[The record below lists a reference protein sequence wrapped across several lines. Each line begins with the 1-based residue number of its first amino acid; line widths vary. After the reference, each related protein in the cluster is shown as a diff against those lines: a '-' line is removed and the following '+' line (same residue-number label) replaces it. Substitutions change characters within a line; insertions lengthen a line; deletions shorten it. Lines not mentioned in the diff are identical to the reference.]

1 MTVCYIMKLLI
12 MDATELTRRNIM
24 DNKELKVLIFSING
38 EHYAT
43 DIMEVERIL
52 GYEEPTTLPDSPMF
66 VEGVINYEGTILPVI
81 SLTKK
86 FNLVTN
92 NKKDELKIIV
102 AKQSTS
108 RVGIIV
114 DVVSEVRDVSVNNIE
129 SPPEIVSGISQRYIK
144 GLIKIDGKI
153 IIFLN
158 LGTILTEEEK
168 KLI

>member
-1 MTVCYIMKLLI
+1 M
-12 MDATELTRRNIM
+12 E
-24 DNKELKVLIFSING
+24 NKEVKVLIFSING

-52 GYEEPTTLPDSPMF
+52 GYEEPTTLPDSPDF
-66 VEGVINYEGTILPVI
+66 VQGVINYEGNILPVL
-81 SLTKK
+81 SLTKR
-86 FNLVTN
+86 FGLE
-92 NKKDELKIIV
+92 KDEIKNDAKIIV
-102 AKQSTS
+102 AKQDGNKI
-108 RVGIIV
+108 GIIV
-114 DVVSEVRDVSVNNIE
+114 DIVSEVRDVSDKNIE
-129 SPPEIVSGISQRYIK
+129 AAPDIVAGISQRYIK